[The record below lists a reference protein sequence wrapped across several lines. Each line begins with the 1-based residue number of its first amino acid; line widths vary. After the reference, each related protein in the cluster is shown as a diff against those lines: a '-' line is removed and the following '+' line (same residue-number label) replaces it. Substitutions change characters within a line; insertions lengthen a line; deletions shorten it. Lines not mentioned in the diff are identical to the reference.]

1 MAIDEK
7 TAAKLTDLLAAGEAV
22 ESLYRDLCSSFEA
35 EKAAVSNQEQ
45 FKNLRDRWVG
55 RKNGLLA
62 STNDNWLKT
71 APREI
76 KRDVGRLQNATKARL
91 EASLAELKEKIDSS
105 IDAGER
111 LDVTLP
117 GPAREIGAR
126 HPVRMV
132 LEEMLYIFRGLGYS
146 VAEGPEI
153 ESFYYNFEA
162 LGFPKDHPAVDEM
175 DTIFVTD
182 QMLLRTHTSPI
193 QVRIMESRKPPL
205 RYAVAGKVYRH
216 DAPDSTHSPMFH
228 QLEIFAV
235 GENVTFRDLKGT
247 LDHFL
252 KKFFGPDIKTRFR
265 PSFFPFT
272 EPSAEVDITCI
283 FCAGRGC
290 RICKQTGFIE
300 VLGCG
305 MIDPE
310 VFRHVG
316 YDPDRYSGFAAG
328 IGLDRFALLKY
339 DIDDIQIL
347 FQGDVRFLR
356 QFR

>member
-7 TAAKLTDLLAAGEAV
+7 TAAKLPDLLAAGESV
-22 ESLYRDLCSSFEA
+22 ESLFAELRSSFES
-35 EKAAVSNQEQ
+35 EKSSVSSEEQ
-45 FKNLRDRWVG
+45 YKSLRDRWLG
-55 RKNGLLA
+55 RKNGLLSA
-62 STNDNWLKT
+62 ANDSWLKA
-71 APREI
+71 APREL
-76 KRDVGRLQNATKARL
+76 KRDVGRLQN
-91 EASLAELKEKIDSS
+91 EAKKQIETSLNELKGKVEAAV
-105 IDAGER
+105 DAGEK

-117 GPAREIGAR
+117 GPTRQIGAR
-126 HPVRMV
+126 HPVRKV
-132 LEEMLYIFRGLGYS
+132 LEEMLHIFRGLGYS

-162 LGFPKDHPAVDEM
+162 LGFPEDHPAVDEM

-182 QMLLRTHTSPI
+182 KMLLRTHTSPI
-193 QVRIMESRKPPL
+193 QVRTMERLKPPVQ
-205 RYAVAGKVYRH
+205 YAVAGKTYRH

-235 GENVTFRDLKGT
+235 GENVTMRDLKGT

-252 KKFFGPDIKTRFR
+252 RKFFGQEIKTRFR

-272 EPSAEVDITCI
+272 EPSAEVDISCI

-310 VFRHVG
+310 VFKHVG
-316 YDPDRYSGFAAG
+316 YDADRYSGFAAG
-328 IGLDRFALLKY
+328 IGIDRFALLKY